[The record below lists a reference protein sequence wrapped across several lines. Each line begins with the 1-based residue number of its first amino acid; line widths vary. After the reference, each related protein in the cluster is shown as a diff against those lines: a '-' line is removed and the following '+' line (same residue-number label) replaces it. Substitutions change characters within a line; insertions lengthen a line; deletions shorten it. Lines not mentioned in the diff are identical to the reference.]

1 MRAAWY
7 ERLGPAREVL
17 SVGEME
23 TPEPGPGEVRVR
35 IYVSGMN
42 PSDVKRRMGMRNQ
55 GMEYPR
61 VIPHSDGAG
70 VIDRV
75 GEGIA
80 PSRNG
85 ERVWTY
91 KAQRG
96 RPFGVAAE
104 YCALPS
110 DRAIHLP
117 DNTSFA
123 EGACLGVPG
132 VTAHACVF
140 GDGPVTGQTVLVSG
154 GAGAVGNYAVQF
166 AKWGSA
172 TVITTVSSDEK
183 AAVARE
189 AGADHV
195 INYRRK
201 DVVDR
206 IRAITDGR
214 GIDRVVEVAFGANLE
229 TNLAV
234 LKPNRVIATYG
245 NDAVPQPVLPVFALM
260 AKNVTL
266 RFVLMYVLPPEVE
279 QAAQRDIV
287 ALCEAGVLKHRI
299 WKRFPL
305 DQIAAAH
312 EAQESGAAI
321 GNIVIEI

>member
-17 SVGEME
+17 TVGEME
-23 TPEPGPGEVRVR
+23 TPRPGPGEVRVR
-35 IYVSGMN
+35 MHVSGMN
-42 PSDVKRRMGMRNQ
+42 PSDVKRRVGLRGG

-70 VIDRV
+70 VIDQV
-75 GEGIA
+75 GEGVS
-80 PSRNG
+80 PSRIG

-96 RPFGVAAE
+96 RPYGAAAE

-117 DNTSFA
+117 DTTTFE
-123 EGACLGVPG
+123 EGACLGVPA

-140 GDGPVTGQTVLVSG
+140 LDGPVAGQTVLIPG
-154 GAGAVGNYAVQF
+154 GAGAVGNYAVQL
-166 AKWGSA
+166 ARWGGA
-172 TVITTVSSDEK
+172 TVISTVSSEEK
-183 AAVARE
+183 AAAARA

-195 INYRRK
+195 INYRTE
-201 DVVDR
+201 DVVAR
-206 IRAITDGR
+206 VLAITG
-214 GIDRVVEVAFGANLE
+214 GAGVDRVVEVAFSTNLA
-229 TNLAV
+229 TDLAV
-234 LKPNRVIATYG
+234 LKPNRVIAAYG
-245 NDAVPQPVLPVFALM
+245 NDGDPQPRLPVADLM

-266 RFVLMYVLPPEVE
+266 RFVLLYVLPPEAE
-279 QAAQRDIV
+279 QAAHRDIV
-287 ALCEAGVLKHRI
+287 ALCEAGVLTHRI
-299 WKRFPL
+299 WKRFTL

-312 EAQESGAAI
+312 EAQESGAAM